1 MRKVKKI
8 FDGIFVVEFSGGVF
22 GMLCR
27 ALREFLDMWG
37 RGEIVK
43 HLFDLGIIKFLAKPF
58 VGLILFAIGFVWLWF
73 QNQNPETEAKI
84 LDERGSPFERP
95 KHPVLKLAATGL
107 VVGIMMTVG
116 VVLYTYFHSRV
127 VTAATP
133 AHKAVP
139 SIGEKHETAEIP
151 KHKNRLYSAHK
162 ASTNSPRV
170 PPAASSDQYYALL
183 ACALGA
189 GICNLAPGS
198 AMVGNTIVGMDRGI
212 VNGGA
217 SSAIYS
223 NVIQG
228 GWPIQALRWLEWG
241 NVAPWSRPDSIRD
254 GMDRLSHQSH
264 TERGANAAHGI
275 ESRGAIG
282 AQRFVQGFPRDPR
295 SLGDL
300 RHASSTGDVSQR
312 RGQQSRIVGL

>member
-8 FDGIFVVEFSGGVF
+8 FDGIFVVEFSGGIF

-58 VGLILFAIGFVWLWF
+58 VGVILLVIGFVWLWF

-107 VVGIMMTVG
+107 VFGAMMTVG
-116 VVLYTYFHSRV
+116 VVLYAYFHSRV
-127 VTAATP
+127 VTAAAP
-133 AHKAVP
+133 VRKAAT
-139 SIGEKHETAEIP
+139 SIAEKHETAEIP
-151 KHKNRLYSAHK
+151 KHKNRPYSAHK
-162 ASTNSPRV
+162 DLSSGHRASTNSPQV
-170 PPAASSDQYYALL
+170 PPAASSDQYYAQL

-217 SSAIYS
+217 STAIYS
-223 NVIQG
+223 NFIQG
-228 GWPIQALRWLEWG
+228 TKNSAAENPRATEQFIAEVHGYQIKAWNLLPKKDQVRNLKRQRDVEKQIRAAEGDPQKVSPLLQQLLEIG
-241 NVAPWSRPDSIRD
+241 ITKQVGGPD
-254 GMDRLSHQSH
+254 
-264 TERGANAAHGI
+264 
-275 ESRGAIG
+275 
-282 AQRFVQGFPRDPR
+282 
-295 SLGDL
+295 LGT
-300 RHASSTGDVSQR
+300 R
-312 RGQQSRIVGL
+312 